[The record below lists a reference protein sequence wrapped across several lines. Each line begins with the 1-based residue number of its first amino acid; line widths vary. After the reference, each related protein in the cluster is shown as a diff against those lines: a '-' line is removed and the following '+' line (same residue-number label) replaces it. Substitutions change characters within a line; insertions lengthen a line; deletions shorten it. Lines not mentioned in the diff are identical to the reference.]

1 MADEVHFSSRPD
13 NKRKFDDPA
22 TTPPFSS
29 AARRTTGFSSPIASN
44 SPDAPPPSYSSVPPP
59 PDGIEL
65 AKQRAQEIAAK
76 LFSDAEAKRPKT
88 DNGPADSNNN
98 NDYGHKTYSQQ
109 MPSFASTTPAASF
122 NPYGYGGSNKRV
134 DIPNGRVG
142 VIIGK
147 GGETIKYLQQQSGG
161 CKIQVTRD
169 ADADPYSQTRTVE
182 LTGTAEQISKAEK
195 LISDVLAEAEAGGSA
210 TSTGTVRKFVS
221 PQVGG
226 EQFTMK
232 VPNNRVGL
240 IIGKGG
246 ETIKNMQASSGARIQ
261 IIPLHPPPGD
271 TSTERT
277 VQIDGTTEQ
286 IEAAKQLVN
295 EVISEKRMRNPQMGG
310 GYSQQG
316 YRPPRPP
323 TNWGPP
329 GPPMQQQGYGYM
341 QPGAYPGQPPQYSQP
356 SYGSYP
362 PQPASGGYSSGW
374 DQSSNTSTQ
383 QSTPA
388 AGYDYYS
395 QQQPQQQQAQQPPLV
410 TSSAPADNNSY
421 NNFGQPPAYNSQ
433 GSYVDASYPQG
444 SGGQQPTYGQDTYS
458 GGYNAQ
464 PPQPGVSQPTSN
476 PQAGY
481 DQGYGSAGYGGTVAN
496 PAQDGSAAAY
506 GTSVGAAPTQ
516 QGYTAQPPSTA
527 STTYTSSQV
536 GYGQPTPLTQP
547 SYGQSP
553 QAQKPPI
560 VQAGY
565 GQTPPPQT
573 TQAAYAQPGAAQSA
587 YGQQPPAQTWPQ
599 SYGQQLPAYG
609 GAPAPSQAGYGQQQ
623 QPYADAY
630 GGGGYPQPPV
640 FSSEGSAAPAVPGGV
655 TKASPQS

>member
-1 MADEVHFSSRPD
+1 MAEEVHFSSRPD

-22 TTPPFSS
+22 TTPPLSS
-29 AARRTTGFSSPIASN
+29 STRRATGFSSPIVSN
-44 SPDAPPPSYSSVPPP
+44 LPEAPPSSYNSVPPP

-88 DNGPADSNNN
+88 ENGADSS
-98 NDYGHKTYSQQ
+98 NDYGQKTFSQQ

-122 NPYGYGGSNKRV
+122 NPYGYPGSSKRV

-169 ADADPYSQTRTVE
+169 SDADPYSQTRAVE
-182 LTGTAEQISKAEK
+182 LTGTSEQISKAEK
-195 LISDVLAEAEAGGSA
+195 LISDVLAEAEAGGSGIVTA
-210 TSTGTVRKFVS
+210 RKFVS

-226 EQFTMK
+226 EQFSMQ
-232 VPNNRVGL
+232 VPNNKVVGL

-277 VQIDGTTEQ
+277 VQIDGTAEQ
-286 IEAAKQLVN
+286 IESAKQLVN
-295 EVISEKRMRNPQMGG
+295 EVISENRVRNPQMGG

-316 YRPPRPP
+316 YRAPRPP
-323 TNWGPP
+323 TNWGPTGQP
-329 GPPMQQQGYGYM
+329 IQQQGYGYM
-341 QPGAYPGQPPQYSQP
+341 QPGNYPGQPPQYSQP
-356 SYGSYP
+356 PYGSYP
-362 PQPASGGYSSGW
+362 PQPASGGYASGW

-388 AGYDYYS
+388 TGYDYYN
-395 QQQPQQQQAQQPPLV
+395 QQQPQQAQQQSLV

-421 NNFGQPPAYNSQ
+421 NNYGQPPVYNSQ
-433 GSYVDASYPQG
+433 GSYSDASYSQG
-444 SGGQQPTYGQDTYS
+444 GGGQQPTYGQDTYS
-458 GGYNAQ
+458 GSYNTQ

-476 PQAGY
+476 AQAGY

-496 PAQDGSAAAY
+496 PAQDGSSATY
-506 GTSVGAAPTQ
+506 VTSVGGAPTQ

-527 STTYTSSQV
+527 PTSYPPSQV
-536 GYGQPTPLTQP
+536 GYGQPAPLTQT
-547 SYGQSP
+547 SYEQSP
-553 QAQKPPI
+553 QAQKPP

-565 GQTPPPQT
+565 GQTPPPQA

-587 YGQQPPAQTWPQ
+587 YAQQPLAQRGYSQP
-599 SYGQQLPAYG
+599 YGQQLPAYG
-609 GAPAPSQAGYGQQQ
+609 GAPPPNQAAYGQQQ
-623 QPYADAY
+623 QTYADAY
-630 GGGGYPQPPV
+630 GSGGYSQPPAYSGEV
-640 FSSEGSAAPAVPGGV
+640 SAAPAVPGGV